1 MPFKDRPWQRL
12 IVFFSR
18 ICNCNSNWPINGPK
32 TPLVSMSPGS
42 EAEARNG
49 FPGGVSEHVHLGGR
63 SRLCKKKYFLDLRV
77 KAEIKR
83 I

>member
-1 MPFKDRPWQRL
+1 MCFGRHWQSL

-32 TPLVSMSPGS
+32 TPLVSMSLQS

-49 FPGGVSEHVHLGGR
+49 FTGGVSGHVHLGER
-63 SRLCKKKYFLDLRV
+63 ARLYKK
-77 KAEIKR
+77 
-83 I
+83 